1 MKNLVL
7 RISFIGAYKKITKQY
22 FKFKISIHIAHAY
35 SSKRIKYF
43 ENIKLV
49 TF

>member
-7 RISFIGAYKKITKQY
+7 RISVRIKKITKQY
-22 FKFKISIHIAHAY
+22 LKFKISIYIAQNE
-35 SSKRIKYF
+35 SKYF